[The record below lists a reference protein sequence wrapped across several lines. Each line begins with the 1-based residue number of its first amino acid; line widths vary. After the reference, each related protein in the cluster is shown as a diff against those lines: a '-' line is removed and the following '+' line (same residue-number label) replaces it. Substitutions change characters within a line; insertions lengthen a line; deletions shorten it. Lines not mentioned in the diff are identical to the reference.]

1 MRTPRP
7 PAAPD
12 PVRTAQAQTTSNV
25 NTGVANTIIGNANEI
40 GPTGSVTYNQIGSQN
55 VGGIDVPQYE
65 RVTQLSPEQQAIY
78 NQQTQFQQGVGST
91 ANTLLGNVNQQLG
104 TPIDANATT
113 PRASGVIQGPNLQG
127 INGALPTYQTLGNG
141 PQFDRMGQGPELDR
155 MANNDWSQDRQRVED
170 ALYSRLNPQLDQD
183 RAALENRL
191 ANQGIRAGS
200 EAYREA
206 IALNDRQ
213 RNDARM
219 QTILA
224 GGQEQS
230 RLAGLD
236 QSRLGFNNNVGQQ
249 GFQNQL
255 TTNQFNNNAGQQGF
269 QNQQAATAFNNLIG
283 QQGLQDRMAVTGF
296 NNNVGQRGFANDIV
310 GRNFQNETRDAE
322 IQEQIRLRGNQLNEL
337 NALIS
342 GAQVAMPQGQA
353 FNAGTIG
360 NTDVAGITQQG
371 YQNQLAAFNQAQQQQ
386 GAMLGGIAGLA
397 GTVLGGPIGGAMA
410 GSMFGGIG
418 GGGGYS
424 SELPWAP
431 NYRGF

>member
-1 MRTPRP
+1 
-7 PAAPD
+7 
-12 PVRTAQAQTTSNV
+12 
-25 NTGVANTIIGNANEI
+25 
-40 GPTGSVTYNQIGSQN
+40 
-55 VGGIDVPQYE
+55 
-65 RVTQLSPEQQAIY
+65 VTQLSPEQQAIY

-104 TPIDANATT
+104 TPIDPNATT

-127 INGALPTYQTLGNG
+127 VNGALPNLSQVGTGPQFTQQGQG
-141 PQFDRMGQGPELDR
+141 PQFDRL
-155 MANNDWSQDRQRVED
+155 ANNDWSEDRQRVEE

-224 GGQEQS
+224 GGQEQN
-230 RLAGLD
+230 RLFGLD
-236 QSRLGFNNNVGQQ
+236 RDRLNFNNNIGQQ

-255 TTNQFNNNAGQQGF
+255 ATNQFNNNAGQQSF
-269 QNQQAATAFNNLIG
+269 QNQIAGTQFNNNAA
-283 QQGLQDRMAVTGF
+283 QQGLQNQMAVTGF
-296 NNNVGQRGFANDIV
+296 NNNVGQQGFANDIV

-353 FNAGTIG
+353 FNAGGIAGT
-360 NTDVAGITQQG
+360 NVASITQQG

-386 GAMLGGIAGLA
+386 GAMLGGLGSLA
-397 GTVLGGPIGGAMA
+397 GTIGGFALGGPMGASIGG
-410 GSMFGGIG
+410 GMFGGIG
-418 GGGGYS
+418 
-424 SELPWAP
+424 
-431 NYRGF
+431 R